1 MLTASYKPTMRQVP
15 LHEYEEP
22 RGYLVGYKD
31 LIIYYITTIWG
42 KRGRNNVNRRT
53 GQIECKM
60 RWYTNI

>member
-1 MLTASYKPTMRQVP
+1 MMLTASYKPTMRQVP

-42 KRGRNNVNRRT
+42 RGDGKMSRASRT
-53 GQIECKM
+53 DEAQY
-60 RWYTNI
+60 WV